1 MGDENMKKFLF
12 IGGDKRMEYAAD
24 YISGAYHVDRLNGG
38 DMPEG
43 RYEYIVLPLPVSRDG
58 AHINAPFAEKPLPFG
73 LISQYAAENAVVF
86 CGGAN
91 EAVEA
96 ICRGMGLKFINYFAD
111 EPHTLK
117 NAVLTAESAAA
128 ILAGCNDSSLFG
140 SMAAITGG
148 GRVAVYTAR
157 LLKAFG
163 ASVTLC
169 ARSAEQ
175 RTRAELDG
183 FSTADIG
190 ELPAVCGRADFII
203 NTVPAELFDEG
214 VFPAMK
220 RGAVYLELASLP
232 PEPYKSR
239 SEKHG
244 VKYIHAPG
252 LPGKYSPKTAGEI
265 IAETIL
271 AETDKPD
278 K

>member
-1 MGDENMKKFLF
+1 
-12 IGGDKRMEYAAD
+12 MEYAAD
-24 YISGAYHVDRLNGG
+24 YISRVYPVDRFNGG

-58 AHINAPFAEKPLPFG
+58 AHINAPLSEKPLPFE
-73 LISQYAAENAVVF
+73 LISQYAAENAAVF
-86 CGGAN
+86 CGGASS
-91 EAVEA
+91 AVDE
-96 ICRGMGLKFINYFAD
+96 ICREMGLKCINYFAS
-111 EPHTLK
+111 EPLTLK

-128 ILAGCNDSSLFG
+128 ILAGSNDSSLLG
-140 SMAAITGG
+140 SIVVITGG

-175 RTRAELDG
+175 RAKAELDG
-183 FSTADIG
+183 FGAADIE
-190 ELPAVCGRADFII
+190 ELSAVCGKADFVI
-203 NTVPAELFDEG
+203 NTVPAELFDTG
-214 VFPAMK
+214 VFSSMK

-232 PEPYKSR
+232 PEPYR
-239 SEKHG
+239 SLAEQHR

-271 AETDKPD
+271 ANADDPRLF
-278 K
+278 

>member
-1 MGDENMKKFLF
+1 MKRFLF

-24 YISGAYHVDRLNGG
+24 YMSKAYPVDRLGSDITG
-38 DMPEG
+38 G
-43 RYEYIVLPLPVSRDG
+43 RYECIVLPLPVSRDG
-58 AHINAPFAEKPLPFG
+58 AHINAPFSEKPLPLG
-73 LISQYAAENAVVF
+73 LISQYAAENAAVF

-111 EPHTLK
+111 EPLTLK
-117 NAVLTAESAAA
+117 NAALTAESAAA

-140 SMAAITGG
+140 SRAVITGG

-175 RTRAELDG
+175 RAKAEIDG
-183 FSTADIG
+183 FSAADIA
-190 ELPAVCGRADFII
+190 ELSAVCGRADFII
-203 NTVPAELFDEG
+203 NTVPAELFDEEA
-214 VFPAMK
+214 FTAMK

-244 VKYIHAPG
+244 VQYIHAPG

-271 AETDKPD
+271 AETGK
-278 K
+278 